1 LRRQRL
7 GARVICF
14 DWNYELVKGVSMPGA
29 KNKAFFAVLNEYKQA
44 RPSRHWARPI
54 PVSCHSCCG
63 VRR

>member
-1 LRRQRL
+1 
-7 GARVICF
+7 VICF